1 MVLNFFGPVHVMSM
15 VSRMVAKRIVKI
27 CESSSF
33 NQWQVRTLDVWN
45 VKLLC
50 SWWVISI
57 DLARKAITP
66 ASASPKKLL
75 RGWEHLRWWPP
86 FTGTLERV
94 QQKMVNMSCY
104 ILSHAILWLSLCF
117 GVSRVPESPRKEIWC
132 DWRPKSRSILSEA
145 NLRITNSFKLLY

>member
-15 VSRMVAKRIVKI
+15 VSHMVAKRIVKI

-33 NQWQVRTLDVWN
+33 HQWQVRTLDGWN

-50 SWWVISI
+50 SWWVMSI
-57 DLARKAITP
+57 DLAHDKATTP

-86 FTGTLERV
+86 FTGTLEGL
-94 QQKMVNMSCY
+94 QQKMVKVSCY
-104 ILSHAILWLSLCF
+104 ILSHTILWLSLCS
-117 GVSRVPESPRKEIWC
+117 GAYRVPEITIKKGNMMWLKTQIKEHSKWG
-132 DWRPKSRSILSEA
+132 
-145 NLRITNSFKLLY
+145 KLENH